1 MKECDVRHKNIKPQ
15 NILNRDSGPSL
26 TNFGITMDFNENIK
40 RQLLGSLRI
49 LELPSRTEE
58 LKGAG
63 ERTFVQIFDIL
74 DESDKT
80 SLLVNRFARLPK
92 DSDGSDSL
100 GDKSS
105 SRESALIIAT

>member
-1 MKECDVRHKNIKPQ
+1 
-15 NILNRDSGPSL
+15 
-26 TNFGITMDFNENIK
+26 MDFNENIK

-49 LELPSRTEE
+49 PEFPSRTEE
-58 LKGAG
+58 LRGVG

-74 DESDKT
+74 NESDET
-80 SLLVNRFARLPK
+80 SLRMNRFARLPE

-105 SRESALIIAT
+105 SRESALIKAT

>member
-1 MKECDVRHKNIKPQ
+1 
-15 NILNRDSGPSL
+15 
-26 TNFGITMDFNENIK
+26 MDFNENNK

-49 LELPSRTEE
+49 PNCLPEQKNLT
-58 LKGAG
+58 GVG

-74 DESDKT
+74 DESDET
-80 SLLVNRFARLPK
+80 SLRMSRFARLPE

-105 SRESALIIAT
+105 SRELALTKAT